1 MALQSYAR
9 PTPSNLRT
17 RLRILSDTAHSL
29 DHLACAWNPKGRY
42 FVPQR
47 DMISLA
53 RSVEDEADR
62 LLELL
67 AR

>member
-17 RLRILSDTAHSL
+17 RLRIIRDAADSL
-29 DHLACAWNPKGRY
+29 DQMACAWNPKGRY

-53 RSVEDEADR
+53 RSAHHEADR

-67 AR
+67 TR